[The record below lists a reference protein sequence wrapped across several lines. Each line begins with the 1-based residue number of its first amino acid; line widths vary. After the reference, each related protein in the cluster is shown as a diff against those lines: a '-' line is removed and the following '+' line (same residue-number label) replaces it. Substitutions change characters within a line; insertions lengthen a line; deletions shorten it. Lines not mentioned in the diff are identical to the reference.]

1 MQLSNHIR
9 LSSVYFIN
17 CQGLLNGSAQQG
29 NTRLKLPLLIL
40 IILIKTS
47 TNV

>member
-17 CQGLLNGSAQQG
+17 RQGLLNGSAQQG
-29 NTRLKLPLLIL
+29 NTRLLTT
-40 IILIKTS
+40 IINFDYTD
-47 TNV
+47 